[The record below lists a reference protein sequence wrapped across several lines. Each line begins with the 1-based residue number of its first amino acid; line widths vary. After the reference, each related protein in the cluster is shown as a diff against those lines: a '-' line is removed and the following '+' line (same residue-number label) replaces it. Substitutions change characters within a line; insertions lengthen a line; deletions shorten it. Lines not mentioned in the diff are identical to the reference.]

1 MRSLLSELRLAKSS
15 WRDLLA
21 LCALISNSA
30 KVRRLGN
37 KSPGEVIYGSSFNPK
52 LISLN
57 ELGEFIDVEAYV
69 ATLENNLVEL
79 HKARE
84 ESILSLR
91 EPEHSDDS
99 VVQQITAN
107 DLVLWSNLETT
118 KLSRI
123 WEGPF
128 CVVKVLG
135 SNITL
140 SMRFLE

>member
-1 MRSLLSELRLAKSS
+1 
-15 WRDLLA
+15 
-21 LCALISNSA
+21 
-30 KVRRLGN
+30 
-37 KSPGEVIYGSSFNPK
+37 
-52 LISLN
+52 
-57 ELGEFIDVEAYV
+57 
-69 ATLENNLVEL
+69 VEL

-91 EPEHSDDS
+91 EPEYSDDP
-99 VVQQITAN
+99 VGQQIN
-107 DLVLWSNLETT
+107 VSDLVLWLNLETT

-140 SMRFLE
+140 FDEVLGVKFAAHR